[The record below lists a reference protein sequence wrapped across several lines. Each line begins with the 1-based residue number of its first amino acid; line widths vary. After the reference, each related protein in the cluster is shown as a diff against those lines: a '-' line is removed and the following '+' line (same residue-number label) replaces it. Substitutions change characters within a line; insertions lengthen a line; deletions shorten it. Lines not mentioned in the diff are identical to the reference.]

1 MVKIDLCSAPGGD
14 IVATTTKKK
23 TTTAPNKATTQKK
36 TTATPKKATTQK
48 KTTATPKKTTT
59 TKKPAATKKTTSPP
73 KKKAPPTQLEAPE
86 WKPIKKKRKRKQQPP
101 KAWHEKS
108 IAEKVAYRRQNQGTI
123 LATVTMAALVLA
135 AGFFKHC
142 LMGYSF
148 SALVCLCLAGLIGFY
163 TYFPKL
169 FRKFPGFTRTVT
181 RMFTII
187 LCIGLTIFALTEA
200 VIIHASFGSQD
211 TDFDYL
217 LVLGAKVRETGPSL
231 SLTNRIDKA
240 YEYLKAYPD
249 TVAILSGGQGPDEPV
264 TEAACM
270 YDRLVTKGIDPDRL
284 WKEDKATS
292 TWENLK
298 FALDLVE
305 QRTGKRPTKLGVVS
319 SEYHLFRASLFAG
332 EHGVEFV
339 GVPAETTKI
348 SLKVNY
354 FLREV
359 AGVWH
364 YILLGGR
371 YE

>member
-1 MVKIDLCSAPGGD
+1 M
-14 IVATTTKKK
+14 ATTTKKK
-23 TTTAPNKATTQKK
+23 PTTTKKTATTQKK
-36 TTATPKKATTQK
+36 VT
-48 KTTATPKKTTT
+48 
-59 TKKPAATKKTTSPP
+59 
-73 KKKAPPTQLEAPE
+73 KKKAPPTKLEAPE

-108 IAEKVAYRRQNQGTI
+108 IAEKTAYRKQNQGTI
-123 LATVTMAALVLA
+123 TATVAIFALVLA
-135 AGFFKHC
+135 AGFFKYR

-148 SALVCLCLAGLIGFY
+148 SALVCLCLAGVIGFY
-163 TYFPKL
+163 TYFPKV

-181 RMFTII
+181 RVFTII

-200 VIIHASFGSQD
+200 VIIHASFGSGD

-217 LVLGAKVRETGPSL
+217 LVLGAKVRTTGPSL
-231 SLTNRIDKA
+231 TLTHRIDKA
-240 YEYLKAYPD
+240 YEYLIAHPD
-249 TVAILSGGQGPDEPV
+249 TVAILSGGQGDDEPV

-270 YDRLVTKGIDPDRL
+270 YDRLVTKGINPDRL
-284 WKEDKATS
+284 WKEDEATS

-298 FALDLVE
+298 FTLDLVE
-305 QRTGKRPTKLGVVS
+305 QKTGTRPTKLGVVS
-319 SEYHLFRASLFAG
+319 SEYHLFRASLFAR

-339 GVPAETTKI
+339 GIPAETTRI
-348 SLKVNY
+348 SLKINY